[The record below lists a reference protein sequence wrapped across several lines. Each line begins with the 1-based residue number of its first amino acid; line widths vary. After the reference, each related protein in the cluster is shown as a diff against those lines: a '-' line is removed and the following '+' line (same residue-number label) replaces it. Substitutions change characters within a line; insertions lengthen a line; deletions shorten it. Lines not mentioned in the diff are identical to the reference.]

1 MANTPRLTLPYI
13 TASQAQK
20 EITHNE
26 GLNRIDAMIHLSVQA
41 IAFTPPGSPTNGQC
55 WIIGGGVAT
64 GVWATRETQIA
75 AYYDG
80 WLFFPASEGMLA
92 YNYADDSY
100 YSFNGTGWL
109 ASLVSAAGVIKGV
122 DGTVALPAFSFA
134 ADPDTG
140 MYRIGANDLGFATNG
155 ILRFEIDGSGNLR
168 AASGALLLGAS
179 GSAGIQA
186 DASYTYINE
195 QSGANRVIIGKAGT
209 DNRFMINL
217 QSTAGGSSF
226 IVRDSGGTQSIK
238 ITDNGNIND
247 KNDAQLLTTRKTG
260 WGAPTGTA
268 TRTTF
273 ATSTVTLPLLAERVK
288 ALIDDL
294 MGHGLIN
301 T

>member
-55 WIIGGGVAT
+55 WIIGGGTAT

-109 ASLVSAAGVIKGV
+109 SSLLSAAGAIKAI
-122 DGTVALPAFSFA
+122 DGTVALPAYSFS
-134 ADPDTG
+134 ADTDTG

-155 ILRFEIDGSGNLR
+155 VLRFQIDGSGNLR
-168 AASGALLLGAS
+168 AASGALLLGVE
-179 GSAGIQA
+179 SAAIQA
-186 DASYTYINE
+186 D
-195 QSGANRVIIGKAGT
+195 SGYLYLKDPSGGNRMIIGEVGVDNRV
-209 DNRFMINL
+209 MINL

-226 IVRDSGGTQSIK
+226 VVRDSGGTQAMK
-238 ITDNGNIND
+238 INDAGNLFD
-247 KNDAQLLTTRKTG
+247 KNDAQLLTSRRTG
-260 WGAPTGTA
+260 WAAPTGTA

-273 ATSTVTLPLLAERVK
+273 ATGTVTLPLLAERVK

-294 MGHGLIN
+294 TTHGVIGA
-301 T
+301 